1 MLAWGMSHIRIRR
14 SWPPICAKEESTE
27 RPIGLKNL
35 DDNLIAKY
43 KVKRLNIDPVK
54 LNINVGLKNC
64 PNMRL
69 VANTLKIPTHISV
82 LKLKRYMA

>member
-1 MLAWGMSHIRIRR
+1 MSHIRTRK

-35 DDNLIAKY
+35 DGNLIAKY
-43 KVKRLNIDPVK
+43 KVKRLNTDPVR
-54 LNINVGLKNC
+54 LNMNVGLKNC
-64 PNMRL
+64 PNIRL
-69 VANTLKIPTHISV
+69 VAKTLKIPTHIAI